1 MSKGMVVAAMSG
13 GVDSAVTAALLKQEG
28 YDVVGITLQIWQE
41 HADQGKYGG
50 CCSLGAVEDA
60 RRAAA
65 KIGIPHYVLNFRDYF
80 ADKVIDKFVSEY
92 SKGRTPN
99 PCVECNRSVKFEE
112 LLRQAEDLG
121 ADYLATGHYARIRY
135 NENSGRY
142 ELMRAVDNDKDQSY
156 ALFTLTQ
163 KSLSKTLMPLGH
175 LSGKLETRRL
185 AHELGLALADKPDS
199 QEICFVPKEGYV
211 SFLSAKSPDVMRPG
225 KIIDTSGKLIGEHLG
240 IAFYTIGQRKRLPA
254 SNNGPLFV
262 VALDADANTV
272 IVGRDDELFM
282 PGFVA
287 DDCNW
292 SAIDGLEAHVERTGR
307 GLECAA
313 KIRYNGQPAPAVL
326 NLGPTAGTVEG
337 RFAVPQRAVTPGQ
350 AAVFY
355 GGEGDDAGQIVLGGG
370 TIDRAILP
378 QPAALAEQQA

>member
-1 MSKGMVVAAMSG
+1 MSKGTVVAAMSG

-28 YDVVGITLQIWQE
+28 YDVIGITLQIWQE
-41 HADQGKYGG
+41 HADQGKHGG

-60 RRAAA
+60 RRASA

-112 LLRQAEDLG
+112 LLRQAENLG

-135 NENSGRY
+135 NETSGRY
-142 ELMRAVDNDKDQSY
+142 ELLRAFDDGKDQSY

-163 KSLSKTLMPLGH
+163 KSLSKTLMPLGF
-175 LSGKLETRRL
+175 LSGKQETRRI
-185 AHELGLALADKPDS
+185 AQEWGLALANKPDS

-211 SFLSAKSPDVMRPG
+211 SFLSEKSPGVLRPG
-225 KIIDTSGKLIGEHLG
+225 KIVDTSGKLVGEHLG

-254 SNNGPLFV
+254 SNHGPLFV
-262 VALDADANTV
+262 VALDADTNTV
-272 IVGRDDELFM
+272 IVGTDAELFM

-287 DDCNW
+287 DNCNW
-292 SAIDGLEAHVERTGR
+292 SAISSLESEVERTGKP
-307 GLECAA
+307 LPVLA
-313 KIRYNGQPAPAVL
+313 KIRYNGQAAPATL
-326 NLGPTAGTVEG
+326 TLGQDPDTVEG
-337 RFAVPQRAVTPGQ
+337 RFDTPQRAVTPGQ

-355 GGEGDDAGQIVLGGG
+355 GGEGEDAGQIVVGGG
-370 TIDRAILP
+370 TIERALVNLP
-378 QPAALAEQQA
+378 VTTSIA